1 LAQPIEVSL
10 GDNHIVPAVGRG
22 DVMLHLRAP
31 GGGVVKCRM
40 SGALHV
46 PSLGDYDLLSIGMAA
61 DHGIETSFQKKSCRF
76 MLGGKV
82 IACGER
88 VRRGLYVLNCAID
101 HRAATAVDKAIPPGT
116 PNPPQ
121 RLAPSDVL
129 KQWHDRLGHASEAT
143 LKQMAAGAVDGL
155 PEFQQGECLRFCE
168 GKQTR
173 APFKKADKGTRA
185 KARLELVHVDLA
197 GPMATESLGGS
208 RYMMVFVD
216 DFTHFMTVKFLTA
229 KSEAHDALE
238 AYVAEMERQT
248 GARIKV
254 LRSDRGGEFTS
265 DAIALML
272 RKAGIR
278 HQLTAPYTPQQN
290 GVAERAVRTLTEK
303 ARCMLKHAR
312 LPDDLWAEA
321 VFQAAV
327 ITNVSTMDCLRNGKI
342 TPQELM
348 WERKPTAANF
358 HVFGCEA
365 FAHKAKGS
373 RKKFDRCRDQVS
385 SSVSV
390 KNPKPTACSTTSSAS
405 SPRAT

>member
-1 LAQPIEVSL
+1 
-10 GDNHIVPAVGRG
+10 
-22 DVMLHLRAP
+22 
-31 GGGVVKCRM
+31 
-40 SGALHV
+40 
-46 PSLGDYDLLSIGMAA
+46 
-61 DHGIETSFQKKSCRF
+61 
-76 MLGGKV
+76 
-82 IACGER
+82 
-88 VRRGLYVLNCAID
+88 
-101 HRAATAVDKAIPPGT
+101 
-116 PNPPQ
+116 
-121 RLAPSDVL
+121 VL

-168 GKQTR
+168 GCVLGKQTR

-248 GARIKV
+248 GSRIKV

-290 GVAERAVRTLTEK
+290 GVAERAVRTLTDK

-312 LPDDLWAEA
+312 LPDDL
-321 VFQAAV
+321 
-327 ITNVSTMDCLRNGKI
+327 
-342 TPQELM
+342 
-348 WERKPTAANF
+348 
-358 HVFGCEA
+358 
-365 FAHKAKGS
+365 
-373 RKKFDRCRDQVS
+373 
-385 SSVSV
+385 
-390 KNPKPTACSTTSSAS
+390 
-405 SPRAT
+405 